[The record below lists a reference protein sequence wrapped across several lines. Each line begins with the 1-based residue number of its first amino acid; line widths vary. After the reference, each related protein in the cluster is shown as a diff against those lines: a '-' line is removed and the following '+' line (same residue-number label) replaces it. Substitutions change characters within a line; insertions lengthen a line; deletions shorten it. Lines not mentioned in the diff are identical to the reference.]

1 MLCCLV
7 YTRLGWSVSF
17 FWSLAP
23 FSRHSVFLFCLRV
36 LCMFVLFNCLFRL
49 LTVWSYCDVDFVVF
63 LVLLLLCWFM
73 FSVFLSLP
81 SIFSLSSYHG
91 FVIRVISTFGVT
103 SGDKFRVLI
112 CGDGSC
118 HRRITGVL
126 GNICLFCLYLFS
138 VLSDLLLCGHPSCH
152 LLILPLVCF
161 LSVVVCFN
169 RLIWLWH
176 VCLLCLGCVS
186 WFVLSWV
193 LLPVLTLL
201 SCTRSR
207 VFSTVRCTTTWNRFI
222 SVSYFPFS
230 FCFYSCICFLFLFSL
245 FVCGFLFIC
254 VSLFVSSMLP
264 TSPFFALFCFWLY
277 LLCFLF
283 VVGLFSWF
291 DFTALCKL
299 AVFLLWCRLLG
310 MSG

>member
-138 VLSDLLLCGHPSCH
+138 VLSDMLLCGHPSCH

-161 LSVVVCFN
+161 LSVLSVLIVWFDSDMSVGFVWVVLVGLFCLGFVV
-169 RLIWLWH
+169 RFDLVVLYTLA
-176 VCLLCLGCVS
+176 CLLD
-186 WFVLSWV
+186 
-193 LLPVLTLL
+193 
-201 SCTRSR
+201 RSLY
-207 VFSTVRCTTTWNRFI
+207 N
-222 SVSYFPFS
+222 YLES
-230 FCFYSCICFLFLFSL
+230 FHFCFLFFLFHSL
-245 FVCGFLFIC
+245 FILVFVSFFFFLCLFCGFLFYLC
-254 VSLFVSSMLP
+254 VSVRFFYVTNFPLFRFV
-264 TSPFFALFCFWLY
+264 LF
-277 LLCFLF
+277 
-283 VVGLFSWF
+283 
-291 DFTALCKL
+291 L
-299 AVFLLWCRLLG
+299 AVSPLFPFCCWFVFVIWFHCV
-310 MSG
+310 M

>member
-17 FWSLAP
+17 FWSLAL
-23 FSRHSVFLFCLRV
+23 FGRHSVFLFCLRV

-81 SIFSLSSYHG
+81 SIFSLSSYRG
-91 FVIRVISTFGVT
+91 FVIRVVSTFGVT

-138 VLSDLLLCGHPSCH
+138 VLFDLLLCGHPSCH

-161 LSVVVCFN
+161 LSVPSVLIVWFDSDTSVFFVWVVLASLF
-169 RLIWLWH
+169 
-176 VCLLCLGCVS
+176 CLGFYCPFWPCCLVHARVS
-186 WFVLSWV
+186 SRPFAVQLLGIVSF
-193 LLPVLTLL
+193 LLP
-201 SCTRSR
+201 
-207 VFSTVRCTTTWNRFI
+207 I
-222 SVSYFPFS
+222 FPFS
-230 FCFYSCICFLFLFSL
+230 FSFYSCICFLFLFSL
-245 FVCGFLFIC
+245 FVLWFSFYLC
-254 VSLFVSSMLP
+254 VSVRFFYVTNFPLFRFV
-264 TSPFFALFCFWLY
+264 LF
-277 LLCFLF
+277 
-283 VVGLFSWF
+283 
-291 DFTALCKL
+291 L
-299 AVFLLWCRLLG
+299 AVSPLFPFCCWFVFVIWFHCV
-310 MSG
+310 M